1 VPTKEAQKLTIN
13 YAEIGLKVGLEIHQ
27 QLATTAKL
35 FCNCP
40 PELFKEQPEIVFLR
54 RLRPT
59 QSELGQ
65 VDPAAYFEFQKG
77 VRIRYEAN
85 HATSCLVEM
94 DEEPPHP
101 LNMEAV
107 ETVLMT
113 ALMMNAKPV
122 DEVHVMRK
130 TVIDGSNTTGFQRTC
145 VIALDGDIKVG
156 GKIIPIQH
164 ASLEEDA
171 ARKTGTEEDG
181 KIIRYRID
189 RLGIPLIEVATG
201 PVIYSPAEAQEVAL
215 AIGRILRDT
224 GRVMRGLG
232 TIRQDLNV
240 FIPNGALVEI
250 KGVQE
255 LELISKVVEY
265 EVQRQLNLLSIRD
278 ELKKANVEAACLNEE
293 FVDATAVFKQT
304 TCKIL
309 QKALN
314 KHHCIKA
321 VKLPNFNG
329 FLKRELMPDFRLGTE
344 LADRARFWGRV
355 GGIFHTDELP
365 AYGVTT
371 EEVKALRK
379 TVNAK
384 DEDAVVFVAD
394 VPENVEDALKAVVER
409 AREALEG
416 VPAETRAANADGT
429 TRYMRPRPG
438 AARMYPETD
447 IPPSPITSAF
457 VEKVRQNLPEPAE
470 KKLARLMKEYSLN
483 EKLAKQVVDSEYS
496 NLFEVIARESGVS
509 ATTVAAFLT
518 ETVKAL
524 KRDGVHV
531 ESVSDEQVVDIFR
544 LVGVRRLAKEAISD
558 VFGWLSRHEN
568 SSTEETKRQQPTAK
582 VIGGIEVPQGKI
594 YDEAIAAL
602 GLAMLSQETLETL
615 VNRVINENKR
625 SVDKLGKNAF
635 GMLMG
640 LVMKEVRGK
649 ADPELVSKLLKERL
663 K

>member
-1 VPTKEAQKLTIN
+1 MAIN
-13 YAEIGLKVGLEIHQ
+13 YAQIGLKVGLEIHQ
-27 QLATTAKL
+27 QLATSAKL

-40 PELFKEQPEIVFLR
+40 PELFKEQPETVFLR

-85 HATSCLVEM
+85 RATSCLVEM

-145 VIALDGDIKVG
+145 VIALDGSIEVG
-156 GKIIPIQH
+156 GKLIPIQH

-201 PVIYSPAEAQEVAL
+201 PVIYSPAEAQEVAF

-240 FIPNGALVEI
+240 SIPNGALVEI

-265 EVQRQLNLLSIRD
+265 EVQRQLNLLGIRD
-278 ELKKANVEAACLNEE
+278 ELKKKKVDVAHLREE
-293 FVDATAVFKQT
+293 FIDVTAVFKQT

-309 QKALN
+309 RKALN

-321 VKLPNFNG
+321 AKLPNFNG
-329 FLKRELMPDFRLGTE
+329 FLKRELIPDFRLGTE

-365 AYGVTT
+365 AYGVTA
-371 EEVKALRK
+371 EEVEALRK
-379 TVNAK
+379 AVNASK
-384 DEDAVVFVAD
+384 GDAVVFVAD
-394 VPENVEDALKAVVER
+394 VPENAEDALRAVVER

-470 KKLARLMKEYSLN
+470 KKLARLIKEYSLN

-496 NLFEVIARESGVS
+496 SLFEVIARESGVS

-518 ETVKAL
+518 ETLKAL
-524 KRDGVHV
+524 KRDGTQT
-531 ESVSDEQVVDIFR
+531 EQVSEEQLCQVFGLI
-544 LVGVRRLAKEAISD
+544 GGGELAKEATAD
-558 VFGWLSRHEN
+558 VVTWL
-568 SSTEETKRQQPTAK
+568 AK
-582 VIGGIEVPQGKI
+582 NEGKSVQ
-594 YDEAIAAL
+594 DAVSKL
-602 GLAMLSQETLETL
+602 GLKMFSEAELAGVVDRAVA
-615 VNRVINENKR
+615 VNRQA
-625 SVDKLGKNAF
+625 VDKLGKNAF